1 VVVVAGELAA
11 TLYMVASEATAT
23 VLVVVTEVVRT
34 EDPVAL
40 LILVVVLLVQP
51 VAVAVE
57 LLLSGN

>member
-40 LILVVVLLVQP
+40 ILVVVLLVQP